1 MASETKKGNDKL
13 SYAQL
18 HDIQRISITA
28 AKLQLE
34 LSILS
39 NQHRGCLVFVGEA
52 GLGKTQII
60 QQTADK
66 LNYKLVTIHT
76 AQWGPLGCGIPS
88 REAEKQ
94 FFKLIVPDIFPKQG
108 EKTILLFDE
117 INRGEKH
124 AIKMFFNLIEDRS
137 MFDYRLPDE
146 CIVVGTMNPAT
157 SNYSVTPIENEA
169 AIRRRLKFMYIMTNL
184 KDFLLHAGCPD
195 FHQYSSIKNA
205 RGKPCH
211 PMILGF
217 FKAEPNNIYDRNAL
231 EQNKQFS
238 CPATIETVSED
249 AYLLESLGYSIHGTE
264 AFIRYSASIGTTMT
278 SSLVQFLKDQSTT
291 ISAQDVIYK
300 YKTVQNKVKTLSANT
315 KNEHLSELAANV
327 IIGWLTDTPK
337 VEDVAENLLNFW
349 TALPLEIVQGML
361 TQIKTTAEE
370 FNVKQYLTEAM
381 GVLSGYDAWANIHI
395 KMDQASRNMDN
406 ALKAGV

>member
-1 MASETKKGNDKL
+1 MASETKKVNDKL

-18 HDIQRISITA
+18 HDIPRVSITE

-66 LNYKLVTIHT
+66 LGYKLVTIHT

-124 AIKMFFNLIEDRS
+124 AIKMLFNLVEDRS
-137 MFDYRLPDE
+137 MFDYKLPDE

-157 SNYSVTPIENEA
+157 NNYSVTPIENEA
-169 AIRRRLKFMYIMTNL
+169 AIRRRLKFMFIMTNI
-184 KDFLLHAGCPD
+184 KDFILHAGCPE
-195 FHQYSSIKNA
+195 FHQYSAVKNA
-205 RGKPCH
+205 KGKPCH

-217 FKAEPNNIYDRNAL
+217 FKAEPNNIYNREGL

-238 CPATIETVSED
+238 CPATIETISED
-249 AYLLESLGYSIHGTE
+249 AYLLEDLGYAIHGAE
-264 AFIRYSASIGTTMT
+264 AFFRYSASIGNTMAST
-278 SSLVQFLKDQSTT
+278 LIQFLKDQSTT

-300 YKTVQNKVKTLSANT
+300 YPTVQKKVEKLSANT
-315 KNEHLSELAANV
+315 KNEHLSELATNV
-327 IIGWLTDTPK
+327 IINWLTDTPEIEK
-337 VEDVAENLLNFW
+337 VADNLLKFW

-361 TQIKTTAEE
+361 TQIRTTAEE
-370 FNVKQYLTEAM
+370 FNAKQYLTTAM

-395 KMDQASRNMDN
+395 KMDQASRKMDA